1 MSHTTIFD
9 SNNYYLD
16 DGPLADHARSLLE
29 AEHEWD
35 AGFRTDEVTE
45 SDIFDRTMQLM
56 RDDLEIEMDELSQY
70 LGFESLSANE
80 NRWQGDSHPERNP
93 CTGNTVLAFGTH
105 GLWNGTVQGY
115 TEAHNM
121 EDLLFQTFKDCELDS
136 IYDEDGDL
144 HIEGHH
150 HDGRVEVA
158 IRQLTD
164 AGEEAWEG
172 WKECETPGGIEKIWN
187 NPNLCPKLGY
197 AERELGIEEHQ
208 EAEVEAF
215 QEER

>member
-1 MSHTTIFD
+1 MSRTDIFD
-9 SNNYYLD
+9 SSRYYLQ
-16 DGPLADHARSLLE
+16 DGPQAEHARDLLV

-35 AGFRTDEVTE
+35 ADFSTDEIAE

-56 RDDLEIEMDELSQY
+56 RDDLEIELDELSQY
-70 LGFESLSANE
+70 LGFENLASCE
-80 NRWQGDSHPERNP
+80 NRWQGETHPERNR

-115 TEAHNM
+115 TEAHDM
-121 EDLLFQTFKDCELDS
+121 EDLLFHTFRDCELNS

-144 HIEGHH
+144 HINGHH

-164 AGEEAWEG
+164 AGEEAWES
-172 WKECETPGGIEKIWN
+172 WKETEETGGIEKIWN
-187 NPNLCPKLGY
+187 DPDLCPKLDY
-197 AERELGIEEHQ
+197 AKQELEIEEHP
-208 EAEVEAF
+208 EADIEISE
-215 QEER
+215 EER